1 MWEPAERFRVVK
13 DAELALLTSDIRRD
27 PGEVDKL
34 LHADFVEIGRS
45 GRIWT
50 RDEIVAALG
59 AEPPRETPVPDEWR
73 FNELAPDL
81 VLVTYLLRSGTGCS
95 RHSSVWDLS
104 NGVPEIRFHQGTVAP
119 PYDGR

>member
-27 PGEVDKL
+27 PREVDKL
-34 LHADFVEIGRS
+34 LHAGFVEIGRS
-45 GRIWT
+45 GRLWT

-59 AEPPRETPVPDEWR
+59 AEIAREMPEPDEWR

-81 VLVTYLLRSGTGCS
+81 VLVTYRLRLGTGCS
-95 RHSSVWDLS
+95 RHSSIWDLS
-104 NGVPEIRFHQGTVAP
+104 SGVPEIRFHQGTVVP
-119 PYDGR
+119 PA